1 MVDSVAVQG
10 EFTAAESFGDYHC
23 IAAKLTHS
31 YSHQALDQVV
41 YIYKEFDGK
50 ALVQEIALTFD
61 SKVERLMS
69 YQDSLYVQVVG
80 TLYKISLPI
89 KPLTQDNLTQE
100 ERKNK
105 FSVLRVEHNK
115 FGTGD

>member
-1 MVDSVAVQG
+1 
-10 EFTAAESFGDYHC
+10 
-23 IAAKLTHS
+23 
-31 YSHQALDQVV
+31 
-41 YIYKEFDGK
+41 
-50 ALVQEIALTFD
+50 
-61 SKVERLMS
+61 MS

-115 FGTGD
+115 FCTGD